1 MRVNN
6 DSTVLC
12 LIKNIIAVL
21 ILSITISVS
30 SLSGQQKDKD
40 IPPLKDRL
48 FFGGSFALQLG
59 TITNIEVSPMI
70 GLWVLPR
77 LAVAVGPNYRYYK
90 FENDNTNILGGKSY
104 VQFVVFQDLDKYIPI
119 GLHTNFFLHCEDE
132 ALSLQSDFWD
142 NTSVTTK
149 RFLINTVLAG
159 AGLSQ
164 SVGPRSSINL
174 IVEWALNDSKYNI
187 YGNPEIK
194 ISFVF

>member
-164 SVGPRSSINL
+164 SVGPRSFNK
-174 IVEWALNDSKYNI
+174 LNCRV
-187 YGNPEIK
+187 GLE
-194 ISFVF
+194 